1 MIGVFT
7 TMNPSGFHA
16 EYGDVYRFLAD
27 RVIEVDGIF
36 PQMAARTAG
45 AFNQWSRY
53 VDSRRRLMQ
62 AELERIASEQS
73 LSGDV
78 AEIVRNALAMGREP
92 KH

>member
-1 MIGVFT
+1 
-7 TMNPSGFHA
+7 
-16 EYGDVYRFLAD
+16 
-27 RVIEVDGIF
+27 
-36 PQMAARTAG
+36 MAARTAG
-45 AFNQWSRY
+45 AFNQWTRY
-53 VDSRRRLMQ
+53 DDSRRRLMK